1 MYKTYNNNIY
11 IVMYHYV
18 RNIQNSKYPNLKGL
32 EFSDFKKQ
40 VLYFKKNFNILS
52 NSDFIEVIN
61 SKKIPKKKSILLT
74 FDDGYRDHYDYVFP
88 FLKKQKISANLYPP
102 ILCIKNKLVLDVNKI
117 HFILEKESD
126 RKKILELI
134 FFYIKKIIKKK
145 PSQLNIEKINLI
157 SRYDDKETV
166 LIKRLLQYHLP
177 ATHRGKI
184 VNKVF
189 EEIVNKSEK
198 QFSKILYMNENNI
211 KELYQNN
218 FTIGSHGYEHNWWGK
233 ISNKKQEL
241 EIIKSLNF
249 FRNIGVF
256 DKNFS
261 VCFPY
266 GSYNSHTLKILNR
279 LKIKFALTTKIGS
292 VQKNN
297 FQNLYELPRLDTND
311 FK

>member
-11 IVMYHYV
+11 IIMYHYV

-40 VLYFKKNFNILS
+40 ILYFKKNFNILS
-52 NSDFIEVIN
+52 NNDFIEVIN

-117 HFILEKESD
+117 HFILEKELD

-134 FFYIKKIIKKK
+134 YFYIKKILKKK

-166 LIKRLLQYHLP
+166 LIKRLLQYYLP
-177 ATHRGKI
+177 APYRGKI

-233 ISNKKQEL
+233 ISNKNQEL

-249 FRNIGVF
+249 FKNIGVL

-266 GSYNSHTLKILNR
+266 GSYNSYTLKILNR